1 VIYLLYEHL
10 RGTPAARFLNI
21 VKYPSFRIV
30 AAGVASLLI
39 GMIIGP
45 SLIDRLRFT
54 QHGQNNVREDTPK
67 SHQLKKGTP
76 TMGGALILLSIAV
89 ATTFFADLR
98 SPTVGAVVTI
108 TFGYGLIGFFDDW
121 LKLSKNNSKGLA
133 GKKKLVLMTLV
144 YVLALVIFFCDWN
157 TSSDGKFSVHLLLD
171 TRLTLPFVPTHRFNP
186 NLGWVY
192 PVLGWFLVV
201 GTSNAVNLTDGL
213 DGLAIVPTIVAATT
227 FAVLCYVAGTS
238 IHIADLVDTGGGT
251 QKLIGIALWK
261 YLGIAQVPGGAEL
274 AVFCASIVGAGIS
287 FLWFNTYPASVFMG
301 DVGSLALGGALG
313 SLALLSKNE
322 VVSGIINGVFV
333 AEALSVMIQVAS
345 FRATGKRIFKMAPVH
360 HHFELKGWAEPKIIV
375 RFWIVSILCGGVA
388 LLSLKLR

>member
-1 VIYLLYEHL
+1 VIYLLYEHI
-10 RGTPAARFLNI
+10 RGTPAARFLNF
-21 VKYPSFRIV
+21 VKYPSFRII
-30 AAGVASLLI
+30 AAGVAALLI
-39 GMIIGP
+39 GMLIGP
-45 SLIDRLRFT
+45 RLIDRLRFT
-54 QHGQNNVREDTPK
+54 QHGLNNVREDTPEA
-67 SHQLKKGTP
+67 HQKKKGTP

-98 SPTVGAVVTI
+98 SPTVGTVIAI
-108 TFGYGLIGFFDDW
+108 TFGYGLIGFLDDW
-121 LKLSKNNSKGLA
+121 LKISKHNSKGLA
-133 GKKKLVLMTLV
+133 GKKKIALQTMV
-144 YVLALVIFFCDWN
+144 YLGAIAFFLCDWN
-157 TSSDGKFSVHLLLD
+157 LSDGQLAPRLLLD

-186 NLGWVY
+186 NLGWAY
-192 PVLGWFLVV
+192 LVLGWFLVV
-201 GTSNAVNLTDGL
+201 FTSNAVNLTDGL
-213 DGLAIVPTIVAATT
+213 DGLAIVPTIVAAMT
-227 FAVLCYVAGTS
+227 FAVLCYVAGTT
-238 IHIADLVDTGGGT
+238 IPIADLVDSGGT
-251 QKLIGIALWK
+251 QKLIGIPLWK
-261 YLGIAQVPGGAEL
+261 YLGIPQVPGGAEL

-322 VVSGIINGVFV
+322 VVSAIINGVFM

-345 FRATGKRIFKMAPVH
+345 FRTTGKRVFKMAPVH

>member
-1 VIYLLYEHL
+1 
-10 RGTPAARFLNI
+10 
-21 VKYPSFRIV
+21 
-30 AAGVASLLI
+30 
-39 GMIIGP
+39 
-45 SLIDRLRFT
+45 
-54 QHGQNNVREDTPK
+54 
-67 SHQLKKGTP
+67 
-76 TMGGALILLSIAV
+76 V

-98 SPTVGAVVTI
+98 SPTVGAVITI
-108 TFGYGLIGFFDDW
+108 TFGYGLIGFLDDW

-133 GKKKLVLMTLV
+133 GKRKIALETLV
-144 YVLALVIFFCDWN
+144 YVVAIGIFFCDW
-157 TSSDGKFSVHLLLD
+157 SPSHHGLLPRLLLD

-186 NLGWVY
+186 NLGWIY

-213 DGLAIVPTIVAATT
+213 DGLAIVPTIVAAMT

-238 IHIADLVDTGGGT
+238 IHIADAVDVGGT
-251 QKLIGIALWK
+251 QKLIGIPLWK
-261 YLGIAQVPGGAEL
+261 YLGMPQVPGGAEL
-274 AVFCASIVGAGIS
+274 AVFCGSIVGAGIS

-322 VVSGIINGVFV
+322 VVSAIINGVFV

-345 FRATGKRIFKMAPVH
+345 FRATGKRVFKMAPVH

>member
-1 VIYLLYEHL
+1 MIYLLYEHL
-10 RGTPAARFLNI
+10 RGTPAARFLNF

-30 AAGVASLLI
+30 AAGVAALVIGMLI
-39 GMIIGP
+39 GP
-45 SLIDRLRFT
+45 KLIDRLRFT
-54 QHGQNNVREDTPK
+54 QHGQNNVREDTPET
-67 SHQLKKGTP
+67 HQRKKGTP
-76 TMGGALILLSIAV
+76 TMGGALILLCIAV

-98 SPTVGAVVTI
+98 SPTVGAVITI
-108 TFGYGLIGFFDDW
+108 TFGYGLIGFLDDR

-133 GKKKLVLMTLV
+133 GKRKIALETLV
-144 YVLALVIFFCDWN
+144 YVVAIGLFFCDWN
-157 TSSDGKFSVHLLLD
+157 PSHHGLLPRLLLD

-213 DGLAIVPTIVAATT
+213 DGLAIVPTIVAAMT

-238 IHIADLVDTGGGT
+238 IHIADAVDVGGT
-251 QKLIGIALWK
+251 QKLIGIPLWK
-261 YLGIAQVPGGAEL
+261 YLGMPQVPGGAEL
-274 AVFCASIVGAGIS
+274 AVFCGSIVGAGIS

-322 VVSGIINGVFV
+322 VVSAIINGVFV

-345 FRATGKRIFKMAPVH
+345 FRATGKRVFKMAPVH